1 MAALTTANGVNA
13 TKFAALAAGTT
24 TISDFV
30 DGVAD
35 QGTGVRVSYDS
46 YTVPTD
52 TVAVAGVITM
62 GKVPKGSR
70 VIGFQVSNDAM
81 AAAATADLQLV
92 DAAGNITAITA
103 AEAWTDM
110 TTAQGLF
117 IPALIAGMTPLDED
131 HTVTVT
137 TAAQVLDATKNI
149 TVSTLYIGQDD

>member
-24 TISDFV
+24 TIQDFV

-35 QGTGVRVSYDS
+35 QGTGVRVSFDS

-52 TVAVAGVITM
+52 TIAVAGVITM

-70 VIGFQVSNDAM
+70 ILGFHVTNTAM
-81 AAAATADLQLV
+81 AAAATADLQIV
-92 DAAGNITAITA
+92 DSDGNITAMTA

-117 IPALIAGMTPLDED
+117 IPALNAGQTALDED

-137 TAAQVLDATKNI
+137 TAAQVLDATKVI